1 MAEPETGPVVDFRDV
16 NDEILGTLWRPPRYY
31 WFVAFLLSL
40 GFICGLCAW
49 GYLVAVGL
57 GGAGYRPP
65 GVMWGIFISNFI
77 FWIGLAHSGTFI
89 SAILYLFRAR
99 FRTSINR
106 MAEAMTM
113 ICIMIAGTYPLIH
126 LGRSWIFYW
135 LLPYPNQREIWPD
148 FISPLIFDVLAVS
161 TYFTVSLIFWYTGL
175 VPDLAVIRDRTT
187 GTWRKVYGY
196 FALGWTGS
204 AKQWHHYATSY
215 LLLAG
220 LATALV
226 ISVHTVVSWDFALP
240 IQPGWHSTIFPPYFV
255 AGAIHS
261 GLAMV
266 LTLLI
271 PMRRIFRIE
280 NIVTTRT
287 LELIAETSIVTAVIL
302 AYSYAAEHFMA
313 WYSADI
319 FENQLYMFRLTG
331 YYGWIMWLVVF
342 CVVAVPMLF
351 FIRTFRTNTVWL
363 FIISIVINIGMLW
376 ERFIIVVQSLSQNFL
391 PYQWGFYWPNWTEL
405 AYTFGTFCFLLLCFM
420 LFAKF
425 LPSIPISEVKKEAGI
440 PMRKGGLFREE

>member
-1 MAEPETGPVVDFRDV
+1 MEPELLVKFKDVDQ
-16 NDEILGTLWRPPRYY
+16 EILGTLWRPPRFF
-31 WFVAFLLSL
+31 WFVALLLFL
-40 GFICGLCAW
+40 GLIYGLVAW
-49 GYLVAVGL
+49 GYLIAVGL

-65 GVMWGIFISNFI
+65 GVMWGIFISNFV
-77 FWIGLAHSGTFI
+77 FWIGIAHSGTFI

-106 MAEAMTM
+106 MSEAMTM
-113 ICIMIAGTYPLIH
+113 ICILIAGSYPLIH

-135 LLPYPNQREIWPD
+135 LIPYPNQRGVWPD
-148 FISPLIFDVLAVS
+148 FISPLIFDFLAVS
-161 TYFTVSLIFWYTGL
+161 TYFTVSFIFWYTGL
-175 VPDLAVIRDRTT
+175 VPDLAIIRDRTT
-187 GTWRKVYGY
+187 GLRRRIYGY
-196 FALGWTGS
+196 LALGWTGS
-204 AKQWHHYATSY
+204 AKQWHHYAMSY

-266 LTLLI
+266 LTLLV

-287 LELIAETSIVTAVIL
+287 LELIAETSIVTGIIL
-302 AYSYAAEHFMA
+302 GYSYVVEHFMA

-331 YYGWIMWLVVF
+331 YYGWIMRLVVL
-342 CVVAVPMLF
+342 CAVVAPLCF
-351 FIRTFRTNTVWL
+351 FIRKFRTDPLWL
-363 FIISIVINIGMLW
+363 FVISILINIGMWW
-376 ERFIIVVQSLSQNFL
+376 ERFVIVIQSLSQNFL

-405 AYTFGTFCFLLLCFM
+405 AYTLGTFCLFLLAFM
-420 LFAKF
+420 LFAKY

-440 PMRKGGLFREE
+440 PRRKGGLFHEE

>member
-1 MAEPETGPVVDFRDV
+1 MEPELPVKIEDVDRQ
-16 NDEILGTLWRPPRYY
+16 ILGTLWRPPRYY
-31 WFVAFLLSL
+31 WVAALLLFL
-40 GFICGLCAW
+40 GLIYGLVAW
-49 GYLVAVGL
+49 GYLVATGL
-57 GGAGYRPP
+57 GSAGYRPP
-65 GVMWGIFISNFI
+65 VMWGIFLSNFI
-77 FWIGLAHSGTFI
+77 FWIGIAHSGTFI

-106 MAEAMTM
+106 MSEAMTM
-113 ICIMIAGTYPLIH
+113 ICVVIAGSYPLIH

-135 LLPYPNQREIWPD
+135 LIPYPNQRGLWPD
-148 FISPLIFDVLAVS
+148 FISPLTFDFLAVS

-175 VPDLAVIRDRTT
+175 VPDLAVIRDRTS
-187 GTWRKVYGY
+187 GFRRKIYG
-196 FALGWTGS
+196 FLALGWTGS
-204 AKQWHHYATSY
+204 ARQWSHYAMSY
-215 LLLAG
+215 LLMAG

-261 GLAMV
+261 GLSMV

-287 LELIAETSIVTAVIL
+287 LELIAESSIVTAFIL
-302 AYSYAAEHFMA
+302 FYSYAMEHFMA

-342 CVVAVPMLF
+342 CAVVAPMLYF
-351 FIRTFRTNTVWL
+351 FRKFRTDPLWL
-363 FIISIVINIGMLW
+363 FIISVVINIGMWW
-376 ERFIIVVQSLSQNFL
+376 ERFIIVIQSLSQNFL
-391 PYQWGFYWPNWTEL
+391 PFQWGFYWPNWTEL
-405 AYTFGTFCFLLLCFM
+405 AYTLGTFCLFLLAFM
-420 LFAKF
+420 LFAKY

-440 PMRKGGLFREE
+440 PTRKGELFHEE

>member
-1 MAEPETGPVVDFRDV
+1 MEHDLPVKIEDVDRQ
-16 NDEILGTLWRPPRYY
+16 ILSTLWRPPRYY
-31 WFVAFLLSL
+31 WIVALLLFL
-40 GFICGLCAW
+40 GLIYGLVAW
-49 GYLVAVGL
+49 GYLIATGL
-57 GGAGYRPP
+57 GSAGYHPP
-65 GVMWGIFISNFI
+65 VMWGIFLSNFI
-77 FWIGLAHSGTFI
+77 FWIGIAHSGTFI

-106 MAEAMTM
+106 MSEAMTM
-113 ICIMIAGTYPLIH
+113 ICIVIAGSYPLIH

-135 LLPYPNQREIWPD
+135 LIPYPNQRGLWPD
-148 FISPLIFDVLAVS
+148 FISPLTFDFLAVS

-175 VPDLAVIRDRTT
+175 VPDLAVIRDRTS
-187 GTWRKVYGY
+187 GLRGKIYG
-196 FALGWTGS
+196 FLALGWTGS
-204 AKQWHHYATSY
+204 ARQWRHYAMSY
-215 LLLAG
+215 LLMAG

-261 GLAMV
+261 GLSMV
-266 LTLLI
+266 LTLLV

-287 LELIAETSIVTAVIL
+287 LELIAESSIVTAFIL
-302 AYSYAAEHFMA
+302 FYSYAMEHFMA

-331 YYGWIMWLVVF
+331 YYGWIMWLVVL
-342 CVVAVPMLF
+342 CAVVAPMLYF
-351 FIRTFRTNTVWL
+351 FRKFRTDPLWL
-363 FIISIVINIGMLW
+363 FIISVVINIGMWW
-376 ERFIIVVQSLSQNFL
+376 ERFIIVIQSLSQNFL
-391 PYQWGFYWPNWTEL
+391 PFQWGFYWPNWTEL
-405 AYTFGTFCFLLLCFM
+405 AYTFGTFCLFLLAFM
-420 LFAKF
+420 LFAKY

-440 PMRKGGLFREE
+440 PTRKGDLFHEE

>member
-1 MAEPETGPVVDFRDV
+1 MEPDPLVKIEDVDR
-16 NDEILGTLWRPPRYY
+16 EILGTLWRPPRYY
-31 WFVAFLLSL
+31 WVVALLLFL
-40 GFICGLCAW
+40 GLLYGLVAW
-49 GYLVAVGL
+49 GYLIATGL
-57 GGAGYRPP
+57 GSAGYRPP
-65 GVMWGIFISNFI
+65 VMWGIFLSNFI
-77 FWIGLAHSGTFI
+77 FWIGIAHSGTFI

-106 MAEAMTM
+106 MSEAMTM
-113 ICIMIAGTYPLIH
+113 ICVVIAGSYPLIH

-135 LLPYPNQREIWPD
+135 LIPYPNQRQIWPD
-148 FISPLIFDVLAVS
+148 FISPLIFDFLAVS

-175 VPDLAVIRDRTT
+175 VPDLAVIRDRTS
-187 GTWRKVYGY
+187 GFRRKIYGY
-196 FALGWTGS
+196 LALGWTGS
-204 AKQWHHYATSY
+204 ARQWSHYTMSY

-261 GLAMV
+261 GLSMV
-266 LTLLI
+266 LTLLV

-287 LELIAETSIVTAVIL
+287 LELIAESSIVTAFIL
-302 AYSYAAEHFMA
+302 FYSYVVEHFMA

-331 YYGWIMWLVVF
+331 YYGWIMWLVVL
-342 CVVAVPMLF
+342 CAVVAPMFYF
-351 FIRTFRTNTVWL
+351 FRKFRTDPVWL
-363 FIISIVINIGMLW
+363 FIISVVINIGMWW
-376 ERFIIVVQSLSQNFL
+376 ERFVIVIQSLSQNFL
-391 PYQWGFYWPNWTEL
+391 PFQWGFYWPNWTEL
-405 AYTFGTFCFLLLCFM
+405 AYTLGTFCLFLLAFM
-420 LFAKF
+420 LFAKY

-440 PMRKGGLFREE
+440 PTRKGELFHEE